1 DRVSPARTGGR
12 GATRPPPPAGG
23 TVPPASRPDLPVPS
37 RVGRIPHFRGGAGS
51 RLVSG
56 RGVRSVS
63 TAGQHP
69 PQLCAGLGSLSA
81 TWGATA
87 GEGGREVAWCRA
99 AEFDGY
105 QLPGSI
111 RRSYARALAA

>member
-12 GATRPPPPAGG
+12 GATRPPPPARPA
-23 TVPPASRPDLPVPS
+23 VPPASRPDLPVPS

-81 TWGATA
+81 TWGSRADEDVRATLA
-87 GEGGREVAWCRA
+87 HRA
-99 AEFDGY
+99 KLIVKCP
-105 QLPGSI
+105 QT
-111 RRSYARALAA
+111 